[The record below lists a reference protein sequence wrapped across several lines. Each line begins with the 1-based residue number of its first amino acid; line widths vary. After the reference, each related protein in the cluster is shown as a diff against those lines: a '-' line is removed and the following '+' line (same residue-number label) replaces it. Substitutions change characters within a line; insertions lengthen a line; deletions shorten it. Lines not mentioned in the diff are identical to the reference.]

1 MRNAATP
8 PLRVRMEQT
17 TRLDDLLAL
26 GTGDLSLT
34 RALVS
39 LGAIRRNA
47 QALHAKAQGA
57 DLMAVVKADAYGH
70 GAARVSRALQ
80 EDGVGAFA
88 VATAAEGVRLRAAG
102 IRGRILVFGPP
113 LAEWLPAFRTHR
125 LEATVVSLDAA
136 RMMAAH
142 AEPRE
147 TLRVHLKVDT
157 GMHRY
162 GVSPEQAAE
171 AVAALHA
178 PGLELAGVMTHY
190 ATADE
195 PDNSYTSDQA
205 QRFAWVRSLIP
216 DVPSHAQNSDALIR
230 GHGSVDGAQWVRTGV
245 ALYGL
250 LSREEQAT
258 VGVEEAMRF
267 STRVTQ
273 VRDLAAGE
281 GVSYTLSWR
290 ASEPTRLATIGA
302 GYADGV
308 PRLLTNRGEIGLSG
322 MRVPI
327 RGNVCMDAFIVEV
340 GLDSDVKEGDEAV
353 LMGRGGPSAQEVAAW
368 ADTISYEVACR
379 VGQRVA
385 RVWTER

>member
-8 PLRVRMEQT
+8 PERVRPTT
-17 TRLDDLLAL
+17 TRLDEVLAL

-47 QALHAKAQGA
+47 RALHTKAHGA

-102 IRGRILVFGPP
+102 IEGRILVFGPP

-125 LEATVVSLDAA
+125 LEATVVSLQAA
-136 RMMAAH
+136 LMMAAH

-162 GVSPEQAAE
+162 GVAPEQAAQ

-178 PGLELAGVMTHY
+178 PGIELAGIMTHY

-195 PDNSYTSDQA
+195 PDGLYTGEQA
-205 QRFAWVRSLIP
+205 ERFAWVRSLIP

-230 GHGSVDGAQWVRTGV
+230 GHGSVGGAKWVRTGV

-250 LSREEQAT
+250 LSRDDQQR

-273 VRDLAAGE
+273 VRDLAQGE

-290 ASEPTRLATIGA
+290 ASQPTRVATIGA

-308 PRLLTNRGEIGLSG
+308 PRLLTNRGEIGLG
-322 MRVPI
+322 GKRVPI
-327 RGNVCMDAFIVEV
+327 RGNVCMDAFVVEV
-340 GLDSDVKEGDEAV
+340 GLGSKVKENDEAI
-353 LMGRGGPSAQEVAAW
+353 LMGRGGPSAHEVAVW

-385 RVWTER
+385 RVWTDE

>member
-8 PLRVRMEQT
+8 PERVRLKQAT
-17 TRLDDLLAL
+17 HLDDLLAL
-26 GTGDLSLT
+26 GSGDLSLT
-34 RALVS
+34 RAVVS
-39 LGAIRRNA
+39 LGAICRNA
-47 QALHAKAQGA
+47 SALHAKAGGA

-80 EDGVGAFA
+80 REGFGAFA

-102 IRGRILVFGPP
+102 IEGRIVVFGPP
-113 LAEWLPAFRTHR
+113 LAEWLPAYRTHR

-136 RMMAAH
+136 RMMATH

-162 GVSPEQAAE
+162 GVAPEQAAQ

-195 PDNSYTSDQA
+195 PESVYTNEQA
-205 QRFAWVRSLIP
+205 ERFAWVRSLIP
-216 DVPSHAQNSDALIR
+216 DVPAHAQNSDALIR
-230 GHGSVDGAQWVRTGV
+230 GQGSAEGAQWVRTGV

-250 LSREEQAT
+250 LSREDQT
-258 VGVEEAMRF
+258 LFGVEEAMQF

-273 VRDLAAGE
+273 VRDLPAGE
-281 GVSYTLSWR
+281 GVSYTLSWH
-290 ASEPTRLATIGA
+290 STVQTRIATIGA

-322 MRVPI
+322 RRVPI

-340 GLDSDVKEGDEAV
+340 GPTSDVKEGDEAI
-353 LMGRGGPSAQEVAAW
+353 LMGRGGPSAQEVAVW
-368 ADTISYEVACR
+368 ADTISYEIACR

-385 RVWTER
+385 RVWTEG

>member
-8 PLRVRMEQT
+8 PERVRLKQGT
-17 TRLDDLLAL
+17 HLDDLLAL
-26 GTGDLSLT
+26 GSGDLSLT
-34 RALVS
+34 RAVVS
-39 LGAIRRNA
+39 LGAICRNA
-47 QALHAKAQGA
+47 RALHAKAGGA

-102 IRGRILVFGPP
+102 IEGRILVFGPP
-113 LAEWLPAFRTHR
+113 LAEWLPAYRTHR

-136 RMMAAH
+136 RMMATH

-162 GVSPEQAAE
+162 GVAPEQAAQ

-195 PDNSYTSDQA
+195 PESVYTNEQA
-205 QRFAWVRSLIP
+205 ERFAWVRSLIP
-216 DVPSHAQNSDALIR
+216 DVPAHAQNSDALIR
-230 GHGSVDGAQWVRTGV
+230 GQGSAEGAQWVRTGV

-250 LSREEQAT
+250 LSREEQT
-258 VGVEEAMRF
+258 IFGVEEAMQF

-273 VRDLAAGE
+273 VRDLPAGE
-281 GVSYTLSWR
+281 GVSYTLSWH
-290 ASEPTRLATIGA
+290 STVQTRIATIGA

-322 MRVPI
+322 RRVPI

-340 GLDSDVKEGDEAV
+340 GPTSDVKEGDEAI
-353 LMGRGGPSAQEVAAW
+353 LMGRGGPSAQEVAVW
-368 ADTISYEVACR
+368 ADTISYEIACR

-385 RVWTER
+385 RVWAED